1 MLSTSAKYSNETP
14 LAAVRSAPPLTGT
27 SSANGE
33 RESWCRRR
41 HCLAEQQRSSRAP
54 SHSSA
59 VTIAADSA
67 AGRCALAQGARAK
80 FERTMTKIAA
90 RGGGGGDNG
99 AVSSSGEMAAV
110 RAPS

>member
-1 MLSTSAKYSNETP
+1 MSAK
-14 LAAVRSAPPLTGT
+14 VGVVVGT
-27 SSANGE
+27 VSPSSSAD
-33 RESWCRRR
+33 
-41 HCLAEQQRSSRAP
+41 RAP

-59 VTIAADSA
+59 VAIAADSA